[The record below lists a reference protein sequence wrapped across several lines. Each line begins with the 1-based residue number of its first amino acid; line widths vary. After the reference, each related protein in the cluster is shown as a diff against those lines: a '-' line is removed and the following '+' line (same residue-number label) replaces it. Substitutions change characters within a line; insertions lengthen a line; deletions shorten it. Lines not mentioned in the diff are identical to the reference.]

1 MRLQL
6 ALERHVWHGV
16 RVPACLF
23 VEAHAPLISLR
34 CSLQHAARLLALWR
48 MVRGALPPP
57 APRPPAAAAAATAA
71 GVFTTAEPPAAKAT
85 AATAAAAHVA
95 QPRATLPEA
104 RDSHHDL
111 ACFAVVV
118 GGGRPGAVQVT
129 HSAPTLTLTLTLTLN
144 PTPTP
149 TPTLTR

>member
-57 APRPPAAAAAATAA
+57 APRPPAAAATTAAA
-71 GVFTTAEPPAAKAT
+71 GVFTTADPPDARAAAT

-95 QPRATLPEA
+95 QPHAAFPEA
-104 RDSHHDL
+104 RESYHDL

-129 HSAPTLTLTLTLTLN
+129 HSADV
-144 PTPTP
+144 
-149 TPTLTR
+149 RAS